1 MYLKSITLRGFKSF
15 ANRSKLIFEPGISV
29 IVGPNGSGKSNIADA
44 VSWVL
49 GEQSPKSLRGGTMGD
64 VIFRS
69 KKEELGIAEVSLVFN
84 NSDGSM
90 PLEFREVKFTRRV
103 YSKGSSDYFINSS
116 PCRLIDIQEIILD
129 SGIGKGLYIIIN
141 QGQINEV
148 AVLKSIERKNI
159 IDELLGISKHR
170 IRKDKSKIKLLKV
183 NEDINRIDDLLQEVK
198 RTMDPLQIEAKK
210 AQKYY
215 ELLNAL
221 KKEEISLFLT
231 YINDLNYKWGIEN
244 KAYDKYKYELDEII
258 KKLSNAIKR
267 KEDYGKMI
275 SNRRKEFNYW
285 ESLIKNFTS
294 KEGEL
299 KNISTLV
306 SSLSSMF
313 STIYN
318 MFDLKLH
325 RNSNR
330 KDPVEKEEGNYS
342 VINSSTVQVFLKKL
356 EKIENLFFRIL
367 EKIKTIA
374 VSRDIM
380 LKIEDEGNAVK
391 GELNSLKEVIGKYRL
406 KNESRDESKNSP
418 NKLVENKVKSLC
430 KKSLNRSEQL
440 MRVIKGILVV
450 SKKIKGRSYPEFEK
464 KRTAVKEE
472 LDKLEELGSDI
483 GKLNVSKSDLENNL
497 YKINLKKEQIK
508 ERVKDITSKIV
519 DDYSLSLDYVFKNYK
534 PVVDVKKSSTI
545 INKLKNDIKKC
556 GSVNP
561 NADLEYKKIK
571 ERFDFLSWQKQDLI
585 ESKNSLE
592 ELINKI
598 NSEIENYFMERF
610 DEINKN
616 FKYYFKTLFPLGE
629 GEMQLIKN
637 DGKENDNI
645 GVDLKV
651 DIGNNKFVPLSLLS
665 GGEKSLVSIA
675 FLFSIFSTKPS
686 PFYIFDEVDASLDDI
701 NLSRF
706 LSLVKKFSE
715 KKQLILITHQKRTME
730 IADTIYGVTMQSDSV
745 SKIVS
750 EKIGDRYAEVN

>member
-1 MYLKSITLRGFKSF
+1 LYLKSITLRGFKSF

>member
-44 VSWVL
+44 ISWVL

-69 KKEELGIAEVSLVFN
+69 KKEELGIAEVSLVFD

-116 PCRLIDIQEIILD
+116 PCRLIDIQDIISD
-129 SGIGKGLYIIIN
+129 SGIGKGLYVIIN

-148 AVLKSIERKNI
+148 AVLKPMERKNI
-159 IDELLGISKHR
+159 MDELLGISKHR
-170 IRKDKSKIKLLKV
+170 IRKDKSKAKLLKV
-183 NEDINRIDDLLQEVK
+183 SEDINRIDDLLQEVK
-198 RTMDPLQIEAKK
+198 RTMDPLQVEAKK

-231 YINDLNYKWGIEN
+231 YINDLNYKWDAEN
-244 KAYDKYKYELDEII
+244 EAYSKHKDNLDKII
-258 KKLSNAIKR
+258 KELSDAVKS
-267 KEDYGKMI
+267 KEDYEKTI
-275 SNRRKEFNYW
+275 SSKRDEFNYW
-285 ESLIKNFTS
+285 EGLLENFMSEES
-294 KEGEL
+294 KL
-299 KNISTLV
+299 KNISTLAG
-306 SSLSSMF
+306 SLHSMF
-313 STIYN
+313 GTIYN
-318 MFDLKLH
+318 MFELEFH
-325 RNSNR
+325 RAVSR
-330 KDPVEKEEGNYS
+330 DSLAEKEGDG
-342 VINSSTVQVFLKKL
+342 SSMISSSAIQTFLKKL
-356 EKIENLFFRIL
+356 DKIESLFFRIAD
-367 EKIKTIA
+367 KIKTTA
-374 VSRDIM
+374 MGREIM
-380 LKIEDEGNAVK
+380 LKIGDEEKLIKV
-391 GELNSLKEVIGKYRL
+391 ELNSLREMIRKYKI
-406 KNESRDESKNSP
+406 KNTGISISKNSSR
-418 NKLVENKVKSLC
+418 KVIESKVKSLC
-430 KKSLNRSEQL
+430 KKSLGRSEQL
-440 MRVIKGILVV
+440 MNALSRILVV
-450 SKKIKGRSYPEFEK
+450 SKKVRSRLYPEFEK
-464 KRTAVKEE
+464 KKAAVKGE
-472 LDKLEELGSDI
+472 LDKLEELGSNI
-483 GKLNVSKSDLENNL
+483 AKLNVAKADLENSL

-519 DDYSLSLDYVFKNYK
+519 DDYNMSLDYAFKNYK
-534 PVVDVKKSSTI
+534 PVDEAKKSSAV
-545 INKLKNDIKKC
+545 INKLKSDIKKY

-561 NADLEYKKIK
+561 NAALEYKRIK
-571 ERFDFLSWQKQDLI
+571 KRFDFLSYQKQDLI
-585 ESKNSLE
+585 ESKKSLE
-592 ELINKI
+592 ELIDKI
-598 NSEIENYFMERF
+598 NKEIESYFMERF

-616 FKYYFKTLFPLGE
+616 FRYYFKTLFPLGE
-629 GEMQLIKN
+629 GEMQLTKDN
-637 DGKENDNI
+637 GDENDSI

-665 GGEKSLVSIA
+665 GGEKTLVSIA
-675 FLFSIFSTKPS
+675 FLFSIFFTKPS

-715 KKQLILITHQKRTME
+715 EKQLILITHQKRTME

-750 EKIGDRYAEVN
+750 EKIADRYAKVN